1 MNKGKINQLFQSP
14 ATYRIPKLA
23 TLVVTSCLLLA
34 VVSLEASASTS
45 VPGTTKGFVS
55 YQVNPPIAKS
65 GNPFDNGSVI
75 PRVTSSTSRTS
86 VTKRT
91 DTTRRTKTQPL
102 VVGTSQGHSK
112 STKKTTNGKS
122 PTRSVASGPS
132 STPAPTTT
140 TTAPARLPTT
150 TIAPAPLPT
159 TTTTAAPPAPTTTTT
174 SSGPAPLT
182 AFPVGVVDSSEP
194 SGYAPPAANALAGY
208 NQSYV
213 TDFTGSSLP
222 SGWGDYTG
230 TAGGDPGSQ
239 WAASQV
245 VVGGGLLSLNT
256 AVVNGAL
263 LTGGV
268 AQDGVANKYGAWFVR
283 SRITGAGSTQV
294 ELLWPSNGSWPPEID
309 FNETG
314 GQATS
319 TTATN
324 IWAVTSTTRS
334 QAQDHLTIDMTQWHT
349 WGVIWSPSSII
360 LTVDGQEWGSFTTA
374 SEIPNIAMWL
384 TLQQQTW
391 CSSNFACP
399 TTPDSMQIDWV
410 AEYQAN

>member
-1 MNKGKINQLFQSP
+1 
-14 ATYRIPKLA
+14 
-23 TLVVTSCLLLA
+23 
-34 VVSLEASASTS
+34 
-45 VPGTTKGFVS
+45 
-55 YQVNPPIAKS
+55 
-65 GNPFDNGSVI
+65 
-75 PRVTSSTSRTS
+75 
-86 VTKRT
+86 
-91 DTTRRTKTQPL
+91 
-102 VVGTSQGHSK
+102 
-112 STKKTTNGKS
+112 
-122 PTRSVASGPS
+122 
-132 STPAPTTT
+132 
-140 TTAPARLPTT
+140 
-150 TIAPAPLPT
+150 
-159 TTTTAAPPAPTTTTT
+159 
-174 SSGPAPLT
+174 
-182 AFPVGVVDSSEP
+182 VGVADASEP
-194 SGYAPPAANALAGY
+194 SGYAPPAADALPGY
-208 NQSYV
+208 SQSYV

-230 TAGGDPGSQ
+230 VAGGDPGSQ

-256 AVVNGAL
+256 ATVNGAL

-319 TTATN
+319 TTATD

-334 QAQDHLTIDMTQWHT
+334 QSQDHLTIDMTQWHT
-349 WGVIWSPSSII
+349 WGVIWSPTSII
-360 LTVDGQEWGSFTTA
+360 LTVDGVEWGSFTDA
-374 SEIPNIAMWL
+374 ADIPDIAMWL

-391 CSSNFACP
+391 CSSDFACP
-399 TTPDSMQIDWV
+399 TAPDSMQIDWV